1 MRKTFFVSFFIL
13 FSSATFAQSI
23 ERKIII
29 QNGNYF
35 FTTIDESNQLAT
47 LHTGKYTD
55 SLKASKKLAMP
66 VGRNFDDPIIP
77 FAWDIVDTN
86 IYAVSFLLHPLNDRN
101 EAIKRINI
109 SSLKEWS
116 KAVTPMDLIM
126 LSVDMNPFAYNDPY
140 LFVTRRSNIIEGFFY
155 DAISMSDGT
164 YTMAITN
171 NGELSVWNYL
181 PTGQA
186 GKNKEWKHGEVIKFP
201 VDGYFSLFEKD
212 KKVYL
217 ILNSGVI
224 HEVSTSGIVT
234 TKKNIGASLKDGFF
248 IINKDEKTV
257 SFMKNSDLNQRT
269 PLNELITKKAKLIL

>member
-13 FSSATFAQSI
+13 FSSVGFAQSI

-35 FTTIDESNQLAT
+35 FTTIDENNQLAT
-47 LHTGKYTD
+47 LHTGKYSD

-66 VGRNFDDPIIP
+66 AGRNFDDPIVP
-77 FAWDIVDTN
+77 FSWDVVDTSV
-86 IYAVSFLLHPLNDRN
+86 YAISFLLHPLNDRN

-116 KAVTPMDLIM
+116 KTITPMDLIM

-140 LFVTRRSNIIEGFFY
+140 LFVTRRSNVIEDFFY
-155 DAISMSDGT
+155 DAISMSDGS

-171 NGELSVWNYL
+171 NGELSVWNY
-181 PTGQA
+181 
-186 GKNKEWKHGEVIKFP
+186 KNKEWKHSEVIKFP
-201 VDGYFSLFEKD
+201 IDGYFSLFEKD

-217 ILNSGVI
+217 ILNSGAVQ
-224 HEVSTSGIVT
+224 EVSINGIST
-234 TKKNIGASLKDGFF
+234 NKKDVGAKPKDGFL
-248 IINKDEKTV
+248 IINKDDNSV
-257 SFMKNSDLNQRT
+257 WFMKNEDLNQRT
-269 PLNELITKKAKLIL
+269 ALNELVTKKAKRIL